1 MKSIFTF
8 IIFLLVAFNLSA
20 ADYLNKMPAQS
31 KIKLKAALEYKKAGD
46 EFLSNTKIEYPYS
59 IENNKLFVNLLIQA
73 NSPNTASEL
82 MKFGCKIITK
92 AGNILVVTAPA
103 DKIENVLSLNSVVA
117 AETSQ
122 LYSLLL
128 DKSIASANGK
138 NVEAKNNTIIGGE
151 GVIVGVFDTGIDVNH
166 PDFKSENGTRILK
179 LWDMSDLS
187 TDNTPE
193 NFDYGREY
201 TKAQIDNTISSVNQK
216 DYNGHG
222 THVAGIAAGNGSA
235 AQNFKGVAYNSELL
249 IVKGTREND
258 AQFADGDIISG
269 CQYIFQEAQKLGKPA
284 VINLSLGSPIGP
296 HDGTGLLALAI
307 SSLVNK
313 GNIIVAS
320 AGNNGDLPIHAGGTI
335 ESGETVE
342 FPIYPQNLCEMFED
356 FCPDIPNFYMTAAD
370 IWYTSSSLD
379 SCYIAAYIFGDN
391 GFELYKYVSVDLNT
405 MAENQLIMDD
415 FGNLLAMY
423 NAFNNPVVPT
433 NSDGNLMIQLHNG
446 GDYEVPVGE
455 LFWSIVLK
463 FKKPSMVD
471 IWAGIPLPEFFPF
484 NPMLGSKYFFGNTN
498 MTIGTP
504 GDAQRVINVAS
515 HISKNSWID
524 INQNPQEIDNIIGDL
539 SNFSSLGPS
548 RDGRMQPLI
557 SAPGDVIFAARSMHE
572 VSNQA
577 YMLEG
582 GMLVG
587 KSGTSMSA
595 PIVSGAVA
603 LMLQVNPNLN
613 FEDIKTIL
621 ELTAVKD
628 EFTGSE
634 NNNAFGY
641 GKLDIQAAIDYI
653 VANTDVKYIYANE
666 IKVYPNPAQD
676 MITLELNELIE
687 NPAIKIYNMNG
698 EKINDNI
705 NYQLIQNGDKS
716 NIIINVSGLNSGIYN
731 VDCMYGNNIAKFRFV
746 VTRK

>member
-1 MKSIFTF
+1 
-8 IIFLLVAFNLSA
+8 
-20 ADYLNKMPAQS
+20 
-31 KIKLKAALEYKKAGD
+31 
-46 EFLSNTKIEYPYS
+46 
-59 IENNKLFVNLLIQA
+59 
-73 NSPNTASEL
+73 
-82 MKFGCKIITK
+82 
-92 AGNILVVTAPA
+92 
-103 DKIENVLSLNSVVA
+103 
-117 AETSQ
+117 
-122 LYSLLL
+122 
-128 DKSIASANGK
+128 
-138 NVEAKNNTIIGGE
+138 
-151 GVIVGVFDTGIDVNH
+151 
-166 PDFKSENGTRILK
+166 
-179 LWDMSDLS
+179 
-187 TDNTPE
+187 
-193 NFDYGREY
+193 
-201 TKAQIDNTISSVNQK
+201 
-216 DYNGHG
+216 
-222 THVAGIAAGNGSA
+222 
-235 AQNFKGVAYNSELL
+235 
-249 IVKGTREND
+249 
-258 AQFADGDIISG
+258 
-269 CQYIFQEAQKLGKPA
+269 
-284 VINLSLGSPIGP
+284 
-296 HDGTGLLALAI
+296 
-307 SSLVNK
+307 
-313 GNIIVAS
+313 
-320 AGNNGDLPIHAGGTI
+320 
-335 ESGETVE
+335 
-342 FPIYPQNLCEMFED
+342 
-356 FCPDIPNFYMTAAD
+356 
-370 IWYTSSSLD
+370 
-379 SCYIAAYIFGDN
+379 
-391 GFELYKYVSVDLNT
+391 
-405 MAENQLIMDD
+405 
-415 FGNLLAMY
+415 
-423 NAFNNPVVPT
+423 
-433 NSDGNLMIQLHNG
+433 
-446 GDYEVPVGE
+446 
-455 LFWSIVLK
+455 
-463 FKKPSMVD
+463 
-471 IWAGIPLPEFFPF
+471 
-484 NPMLGSKYFFGNTN
+484 

-731 VDCMYGNNIAKFRFV
+731 VDCMYGNNITKFRFV